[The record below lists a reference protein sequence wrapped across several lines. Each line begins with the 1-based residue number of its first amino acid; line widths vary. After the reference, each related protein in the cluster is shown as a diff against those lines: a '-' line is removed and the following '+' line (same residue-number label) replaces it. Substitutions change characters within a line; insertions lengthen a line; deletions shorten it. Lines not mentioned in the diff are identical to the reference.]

1 MLKNVVNYFLSFFSM
16 IFLLTIF
23 VPSVLFAKNTFLVA
37 PTSAEIS
44 LDRPNTISFVVTN
57 NGEGQVR
64 VAISPI
70 YFPVDSKFMPTAKPI
85 DPVTTTKDDLSS
97 YMIISPQ
104 VVSLKPGEQRTV
116 RVSIRPKAD
125 AFEDGEY
132 RAHVLFSM
140 LNVADTVQTKG
151 AKEGVSMK
159 LNFKSETAVVVYGS
173 FGKGNADLKSSC
185 KILKNKKT
193 KVVVTNAGKW
203 RFDGWLR
210 IMDGDKKLAEDK
222 VFIVRESVR
231 DTVLNWAPEDT
242 DAPIKVKWVPLD
254 EKKKP
259 FTTTCSIKI
268 EK

>member
-1 MLKNVVNYFLSFFSM
+1 MQKNLANYCFSFLSIIFILTFFS
-16 IFLLTIF
+16 
-23 VPSVLFAKNTFLVA
+23 SSALFAKNTFLVA

-44 LDRPNTISFVVTN
+44 LDRPNTVSFVVTN
-57 NGEGQVR
+57 NGDGQVR
-64 VAISPI
+64 VSIAPI
-70 YFPVDSKFMPTAKPI
+70 YFPVDSKFMPTAKPL
-85 DPVTTTKDDLSS
+85 DVATTTKDDLSS
-97 YMIISPQ
+97 YMIISPK

-116 RVSIRPKAD
+116 RVSIRPKTD
-125 AFEDGEY
+125 IFKDGEY

-140 LNVADTVQTKG
+140 LDVAETVQTKG

-193 KVVVTNAGKW
+193 KVAITNSGKW

-210 IMDGDKKLAEDK
+210 IMDGDKKLTEDK
-222 VFIVRESVR
+222 VFIVRESTR
-231 DTVLNWAPEDT
+231 ETVLNWAPKDT
-242 DAPIKVKWVPLD
+242 NTPIKIKWVPLD

-259 FTTTCSIKI
+259 FTTICSIKT

>member
-1 MLKNVVNYFLSFFSM
+1 MLKKAVNSCSLFLSVVFFLIIFGPSM
-16 IFLLTIF
+16 
-23 VPSVLFAKNTFLVA
+23 LFAKNTFLVA

-57 NGEGQVR
+57 NGDGQVR

-70 YFPVDSKFMPTAKPI
+70 YFSVDSKFMPTAKPL
-85 DPVTTTKDDLSS
+85 DPATTTSDDLSS
-97 YMIISPQ
+97 YMIISPK

-125 AFEDGEY
+125 AFKEGEY

-140 LNVADTVQTKG
+140 LDVADTMNTKD

-173 FGKGNADLKSSC
+173 FGKGTADLKTDC
-185 KILKNKKT
+185 KIIKDKKT
-193 KVVVTNAGKW
+193 KVMITNAGKW

-210 IMDGDKKLAEDK
+210 ILDGDKKLTEDK
-222 VFIVRESVR
+222 VFIVRESIR
-231 DTVLNWAPEDT
+231 ETVLNWTPKDI
-242 DAPIKVKWVPLD
+242 DAPIKITWVPLD
-254 EKKKP
+254 EKKKS
-259 FTTTCSIKI
+259 FTTICSIKT